1 MENTNYTALMHVLL
15 FILFLAILATHSK
28 KDEE

>member
-1 MENTNYTALMHVLL
+1 MENTNYTALFHVLL
-15 FILFLAILATHSK
+15 FVLFLFIVATHSK